1 MPGSQSSATKVRIF
15 LGDLRSSIQG
25 KRRDYTTGSLPRAI
39 VLLAFP
45 MMLEMVMQSVFAVVD
60 VFFVGKL
67 GSDAVSILGVTDALI
82 SLVFA
87 MALGLSMGTAAMVA
101 RRIGEQRPVA
111 AARTAVQAIYLGSFI
126 AIGLGIGGA
135 LMSRRLLS
143 YMGMAESAIEQG
155 LPFTQIMLGFNITVV
170 LLFLINAIFRGAGD
184 AAIAMRSLWLANLIN
199 IVLDPVLI
207 FGWWIFPEMGLTG
220 AAVATCVGRAG
231 GVVYQFAH
239 LVGPRG
245 AIDVDRSCLKLDLP
259 LMRRLLRIS
268 GVGMLQ
274 FLIGTSSWIGIFR
287 IMALFGGAAVAGY
300 TIAIRLIIFALLPS
314 WGVSNAAA
322 TLVGQNLGAG
332 KPDRA
337 QKSVWITCLGNM
349 VFLSSIGLVFIL
361 YAPQLVRLFSN
372 ETAALEVAAQCLKTI
387 SLTYPL
393 LAAGMVLI
401 QAFNGAGDT
410 RTPTWI
416 NLFCYWLFQIPLAYV
431 LAVSANLG
439 PRGVF
444 LSILLA
450 QSALA
455 LVAGVIFQKGRW
467 KETVV

>member
-1 MPGSQSSATKVRIF
+1 
-15 LGDLRSSIQG
+15 
-25 KRRDYTTGSLPRAI
+25 
-39 VLLAFP
+39 
-45 MMLEMVMQSVFAVVD
+45 
-60 VFFVGKL
+60 
-67 GSDAVSILGVTDALI
+67 
-82 SLVFA
+82 
-87 MALGLSMGTAAMVA
+87 
-101 RRIGEQRPVA
+101 
-111 AARTAVQAIYLGSFI
+111 
-126 AIGLGIGGA
+126 
-135 LMSRRLLS
+135 
-143 YMGMAESAIEQG
+143 
-155 LPFTQIMLGFNITVV
+155 MLGFNITVV

-199 IVLDPVLI
+199 IVLDPILI

-220 AAVATCVGRAG
+220 AAIATCLGRAG

-239 LVGPRG
+239 LLGPRG
-245 AIDVDRSCLKLDLP
+245 AIDVDRSCLKVDLS

-349 VFLSSIGLVFIL
+349 IFLSSIGLVFII
-361 YAPQLVRLFSN
+361 YAPQLVGLFSN

-410 RTPTWI
+410 KTPTWI
-416 NLFCYWLFQIPLAYV
+416 NLFCYWMFQIPLAYV
-431 LAVSANLG
+431 LAVNGNLG

-444 LSILLA
+444 LSILMA

-455 LVAGVIFQKGRW
+455 VVAGVIFQKSRW

>member
-87 MALGLSMGTAAMVA
+87 MALELSMGTAAMVA

>member
-1 MPGSQSSATKVRIF
+1 MLVTNQIRGF
-15 LGDLRSSIQG
+15 LGDLKAAIQG
-25 KRRDYTTGSLPRAI
+25 QPRDYTSGSLPRAV
-39 VLLAFP
+39 VLLAIP
-45 MMLEMVMQSVFAVVD
+45 MMLEMVMQSVFGVVD

-67 GSDAVSILGVTDALI
+67 GLDAVSILGVTDALI

-87 MALGLSMGTAAMVA
+87 MALGLSMGTTAMVA
-101 RRIGEQRPVA
+101 RRIGERRPHE

-126 AIGLGIGGA
+126 AIVMGVGGA
-135 LMSRRLLS
+135 LMSGRLLA
-143 YMGMAESAIEQG
+143 YMGMSEAAIEQG
-155 LPFTQIMLGFNITVV
+155 LPFTTIMLGFNITVV

-199 IVLDPVLI
+199 IVLDPILI
-207 FGWWIFPEMGLTG
+207 FGWWVFPEMGLTG
-220 AAVATCVGRAG
+220 AAVATCVGRAS
-231 GVVYQFAH
+231 GVAYQFAR

-245 AIDVDRSCLKLDLP
+245 AIEVDRSCLKVDLAV
-259 LMRRLLRIS
+259 MKRLLRIS

-300 TIAIRLIIFALLPS
+300 TIAIRLIIFALLPA

-337 QKSVWITCLGNM
+337 QKSVWITCLSNM
-349 VFLSSIGLVFIL
+349 VFLTSIGLVFIF
-361 YAPQLVRLFSN
+361 YAPQMVRFFSN
-372 ETAALEVAAQCLKTI
+372 DSAALQVAAQCLRTI

-416 NLFCYWLFQIPLAYV
+416 NFFCYWLFQIPLAYV
-431 LAVSANLG
+431 LGVNVDLG
-439 PRGVF
+439 PWGIF
-444 LSILLA
+444 IAILVA
-450 QSALA
+450 QSVLA
-455 LVAGVIFQKGRW
+455 LVAGVIFRKGRW